1 MKKIIYIFFLLG
13 LFSCKKEVKVTKT
26 KDWIYTVEKQADGTI
41 LYTEER
47 VEEKDTIN
55 YSKIK
60 FPFDKIKKVEFLSY
74 YNRIMWDERKDR
86 DDVAYGDLVK
96 NQRIVFDSTL
106 IKERIIINEIQMKR
120 LYGILKSNC
129 KIQENIAG
137 CYNPRHMILYRD
149 FKNKIIAYQE
159 FCFECIGSRQSKNLL
174 NNSSF
179 CLLDMKQLFKDS
191 DIKYYGE
198 TEKEQD
204 QEYQFLKKE
213 GYITY

>member
-1 MKKIIYIFFLLG
+1 MRKTIYIFFLLG

-26 KDWIYTVEKQADGTI
+26 KDWIYTEEKRADGTI

-86 DDVAYGDLVK
+86 NEVSYGELVK
-96 NQRIVFDSTL
+96 NQKIVFDTTL
-106 IKERIIINEIQMKR
+106 IKERIIVDRIQIKR
-120 LYGILKSNC
+120 LYDILKSNC
-129 KIQENIAG
+129 KIQEEQAA

-149 FKNKIIAYQE
+149 YKNKIIAYQE

-179 CLLDMKQLFKDS
+179 CFSDMKNLFKNVG
-191 DIKYYGE
+191 IKYFGE
-198 TEKEQD
+198 TEKERD
-204 QEYQFLKKE
+204 QEYLFLKEK
-213 GYITY
+213 GYIKY

>member
-1 MKKIIYIFFLLG
+1 MG

-26 KDWIYTVEKQADGTI
+26 KDWIYTEEKRADGTI

-86 DDVAYGDLVK
+86 NEVSYGELVK
-96 NQRIVFDSTL
+96 NQKIVFDTTL
-106 IKERIIINEIQMKR
+106 IKERIIVDRIQIKR
-120 LYGILKSNC
+120 LYDILKSNC
-129 KIQENIAG
+129 KIQEEQAA

-149 FKNKIIAYQE
+149 YKNKIIAYQE

-179 CLLDMKQLFKDS
+179 CFSDMKDLFKNVG
-191 DIKYYGE
+191 IKYFGE
-198 TEKEQD
+198 TEKERD
-204 QEYQFLKKE
+204 QEYLFLKEK
-213 GYITY
+213 GYIKY